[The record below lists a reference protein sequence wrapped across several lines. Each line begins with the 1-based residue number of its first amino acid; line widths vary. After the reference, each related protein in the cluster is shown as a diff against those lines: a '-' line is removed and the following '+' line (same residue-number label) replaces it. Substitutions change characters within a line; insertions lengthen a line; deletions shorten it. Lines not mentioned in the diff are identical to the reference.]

1 MGLGTREET
10 VLRRRDLLPAKG
22 QREAG
27 GAQAGACSQGWDV
40 RGDSAVLVAGEA
52 GGQVEGKTG
61 KAFEYLLFHLLND
74 YRLHCRAIHPTRW
87 RRRKR
92 WSIPQEKESSRA
104 CCRLLCSVFNVSSV

>member
-40 RGDSAVLVAGEA
+40 RGDSAVSVAGKA
-52 GGQVEGKTG
+52 GGQVEGKTA
-61 KAFEYLLFHLLND
+61 KAFEYYFI
-74 YRLHCRAIHPTRW
+74 Y
-87 RRRKR
+87 
-92 WSIPQEKESSRA
+92 
-104 CCRLLCSVFNVSSV
+104 